1 MADLLMRGRIPRI
14 LAAGLW
20 PLLQRLSVADSSAHA
35 SPYRPREPARVR
47 PQQRR
52 HDLDPGERWE
62 PSDETGFTSIQAGRG
77 PPCRSSAHVVLDSSF
92 APLINNRNWRVTP

>member
-1 MADLLMRGRIPRI
+1 MADLLMHGRIVRI
-14 LAAGLW
+14 LAGGLW
-20 PLLQRLSVADSSAHA
+20 PLLQRVSVAESSAHA
-35 SPYRPREPARVR
+35 SPHQPRKSARTR

-62 PSDETGFTSIQAGRG
+62 PSYETGLTSIQAGRG

-92 APLINNRNWRVTP
+92 APLINNRNWGVTP